1 MIILQNRQLAA
12 ILFRKLLN
20 DNNEEYRKLDESS
33 QQYCKTELLTSLQN
47 EESEVVRKKVC
58 DAVAE
63 LARLYVGQYNLTS
76 NFLMSVLL
84 KFNNLNSTSYTW

>member
-1 MIILQNRQLAA
+1 MQNRQLAA

-20 DNNEEYRKLDESS
+20 DKSDDYRKLDDSS
-33 QQYCKTELLTSLQN
+33 QQYCKTELLTSLQT

-63 LARLYVGQYNLTS
+63 LARLYVG
-76 NFLMSVLL
+76 
-84 KFNNLNSTSYTW
+84 